1 MKSWVIPMN
10 ILDSINS
17 NNYFGFIQF
26 QKALLAYLGEK
37 VTDNIIIKYKPRPS
51 LLKNSNVL
59 RLA

>member
-1 MKSWVIPMN
+1 MN